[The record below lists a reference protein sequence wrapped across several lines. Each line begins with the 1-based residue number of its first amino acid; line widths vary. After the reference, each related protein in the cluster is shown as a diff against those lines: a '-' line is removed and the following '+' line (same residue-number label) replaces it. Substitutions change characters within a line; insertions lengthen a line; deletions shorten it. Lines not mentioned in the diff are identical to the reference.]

1 MLSCLKGLTISFNI
15 KTVQENL
22 QLFSL
27 SNYKVEQVPAA
38 KALFKCKRKASCFTY
53 WKQSRR
59 SYSLTNIREK
69 YKKTRTCIVY
79 MRASEKHFGIQNYC
93 LFLEIDSYLAMHQST
108 MIFHIVG
115 ISIVLFLFPFQQ

>member
-1 MLSCLKGLTISFNI
+1 MLSCLTGLTITFNS

-22 QLFSL
+22 KLFSL

-38 KALFKCKRKASCFTY
+38 KALFKYKRKASCFTY
-53 WKQSRR
+53 WKQSM
-59 SYSLTNIREK
+59 NIREK
-69 YKKTRTCIVY
+69 DKKTRTCILY
-79 MRASEKHFGIQNYC
+79 TRASEKHFGIQNCC
-93 LFLEIDSYLAMHQST
+93 LFVEMIDSYLAMHQST